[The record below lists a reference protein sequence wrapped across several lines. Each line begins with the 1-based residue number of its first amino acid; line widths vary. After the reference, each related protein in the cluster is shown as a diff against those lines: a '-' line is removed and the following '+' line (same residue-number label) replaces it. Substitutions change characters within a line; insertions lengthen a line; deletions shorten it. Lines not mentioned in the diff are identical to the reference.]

1 MELRLSVTEGGG
13 STTIHVD
20 GRLTASGVGELE
32 RLVRGL
38 EGLVVIDLSNLLSA
52 DDAGVA
58 ELRSLA
64 GRGAHLIGVSPY
76 VSLLLGHDRGS
87 SGRPP
92 RLDREGRRK
101 P

>member
-1 MELRLSVTEGGG
+1 MELRLSVTEGSGF
-13 STTIHVD
+13 TTIHVD
-20 GRLTASGVGELE
+20 GRLTASGLGELE

-38 EGLVVIDLSNLLSA
+38 EGAIVVDLSNLLSA

-64 GRGAHLIGVSPY
+64 GRGAELIGISPY
-76 VSLLLGHDRGS
+76 VSLLLGQDRGS
-87 SGRPP
+87 PGRPP
-92 RLDREGRRK
+92 RLDREGRRR

>member
-1 MELRLSVTEGGG
+1 MELRLSLSECGG
-13 STTIHVD
+13 STTVHVD
-20 GRLTASGVGELE
+20 GRLTASGLGELQ

-38 EGLVVIDLSNLLSA
+38 EGLIVIDLSNLLSA

-64 GRGAHLIGVSPY
+64 GRGAQLVGVSPY
-76 VSLLLGHDRGS
+76 VSLLLGQDRGGPS
-87 SGRPP
+87 RSQRV
-92 RLDREGRRK
+92 DREGRRK